1 VSVAGALA
9 LLALGASA
17 ALAVYCFV
25 KVIGLVVLGAPRS
38 KQAAEAHDSPTA
50 TRIAL
55 VSLAALCVILGAV
68 PGLIFPTLAELAPGP
83 VTVGGT
89 HTGLE
94 LPGTGGLRTLGLL
107 LALSAVFT
115 VVLRATGAARRA
127 PVTPAWTCGQPIE
140 PRLAWTSA
148 GFTKPLRL
156 VLEVVLRPQREFELV
171 EAPGGVQ
178 RIRYHA
184 EVPHLFDDLIYAPT
198 QRAALRGA
206 AVARRLQSGSLRAY
220 VLYLLA
226 LVIAML
232 ALVRFGGLV

>member
-1 VSVAGALA
+1 VA
-9 LLALGASA
+9 
-17 ALAVYCFV
+17 
-25 KVIGLVVLGAPRS
+25 
-38 KQAAEAHDSPTA
+38 
-50 TRIAL
+50 
-55 VSLAALCVILGAV
+55 LGAV
-68 PGLIFPTLAELAPGP
+68 PGLVFPALAELAPGE
-83 VTVGGT
+83 VTIGSGAGVT
-89 HTGLE
+89 LPTTGN
-94 LPGTGGLRTLGLL
+94 LPALGVLV
-107 LALSAVFT
+107 AVSLIFA
-115 VVLRATGAARRA
+115 VVLRATAGARRA
-127 PVTPAWTCGQPIE
+127 AATPAWTCGQPVE
-140 PRLAWTSA
+140 RPLAWTSA

-156 VLEVVLRPQREFELV
+156 VLEAVLRPQRDFELV